1 MAEEQREVIAFLSE
15 PANYGLQAD
24 APIERCETHASIVF
38 LAGERAYKLKRAVR
52 FPYLDYSTVERRR
65 AMCEAE
71 LAINRRTAPSLYLEV
86 RAIIRGANGEL
97 GLGAPQAS
105 ACDWV
110 LVMRRFPQSDL
121 LEQVRRQGRL
131 DRRIAHSLAEVIAAF
146 HARAERTP
154 QFGGVSGIARVL
166 EENEQILKSMTE
178 RPFGSE
184 RIAQLSSAS
193 THW

>member
-1 MAEEQREVIAFLSE
+1 
-15 PANYGLQAD
+15 
-24 APIERCETHASIVF
+24 IVF

-146 HARAERTP
+146 HARAARTP

-193 THW
+193 THWLERSRSLLEKRRAGGFVRRCHGDLHLNNICLLD